1 MARKRFFEHYTVPL
15 SVARIAISVCGDY
28 ERREK
33 LIRSSPSESPTF
45 ARMSELNSVVEQAL
59 SALEPAIRK
68 DMLNDISEGIGYHKS
83 KCSLMMGKNTYY
95 RRRRK
100 LVYDIAILLNLI

>member
-1 MARKRFFEHYTVPL
+1 MARKRFFEYYTIPL

-33 LIRSSPSESPTF
+33 AVRSSSGDTPAFT
-45 ARMSELNSVVEQAL
+45 RMSELNSIVDQAL